1 MAETAQQKKEREHR
15 EDLQRLRGFRPIDDD
30 FMRGLFQQNLPLA
43 QFVLR
48 IVTGKPDLVL
58 TRCET
63 QADMKRVTGAR
74 SICLDAYG
82 TDDSGKIYNLE
93 IQRSDLGADPH
104 RARYHSSVIDVENL
118 DAGQEFKE
126 LPDTYIIF
134 ITESDFYGEGQAVY
148 QIQRMNLTT
157 GKPFDD
163 GTYILYVNGEYRGDD
178 ELGKLMYDF
187 NCTDADDMNYELMA
201 ERTRYLKKDPEGVR
215 MMCKAM
221 EDMRDKARAE
231 GRAEGR
237 VEGRAEGRTE
247 GMNLFALLIKRLS
260 ELGRTEDIEKA
271 AADAAYRNQL
281 LAELS
286 IQ

>member
-1 MAETAQQKKEREHR
+1 M
-15 EDLQRLRGFRPIDDD
+15 
-30 FMRGLFQQNLPLA
+30 
-43 QFVLR
+43 
-48 IVTGKPDLVL
+48 
-58 TRCET
+58 
-63 QADMKRVTGAR
+63 
-74 SICLDAYG
+74 
-82 TDDSGKIYNLE
+82 
-93 IQRSDLGADPH
+93 
-104 RARYHSSVIDVENL
+104 ENL
-118 DAGQEFKE
+118 DAGQEFRE

-148 QIQRMNLTT
+148 QIQRMNLMT

-231 GRAEGR
+231 GR
-237 VEGRAEGRTE
+237 TE

-271 AADAAYRNQL
+271 AVDAAYRNQL
-281 LAELS
+281 LTELS